1 MRKFNVKL
9 FLVLMTVAG
18 VATAGLFGV
27 YYLQKPRIA
36 HALRWQARRMEDQ
49 GETRK
54 MARYLQRY
62 LEFVPTDT
70 GVKAQLGKIW
80 VSEEYQR
87 EPRTRLR
94 GMDLLTQVLAKEP
107 DQPELRLLVV
117 KTALDPTI
125 LDTKTARD
133 NLQIL
138 EKDLKGAADK
148 TSPKD
153 RGEVEAQ
160 EYC

>member
-1 MRKFNVKL
+1 MRKFNVKF
-9 FLVLMTVAG
+9 FLVLMTVAV

-70 GVKAQLGKIW
+70 GVKAQLGKMW
-80 VSEEYQR
+80 VSEEYHK

-94 GMDLLTQVLAKEP
+94 GIDLLTQVLAKQP
-107 DQPELRLLVV
+107 HQPELRVLVS
-117 KTALDPTI
+117 KAARDPTI
-125 LDTKTARD
+125 FDTT
-133 NLQIL
+133 
-138 EKDLKGAADK
+138 
-148 TSPKD
+148 
-153 RGEVEAQ
+153 EA
-160 EYC
+160 